1 MMDIE
6 STALSSGFTKP
17 EIMLILIRY
26 PGKKFKTQ
34 PTSVSSLDAFFNF
47 WKTGFT
53 YRIYGVDGVIS
64 IELMID

>member
-6 STALSSGFTKP
+6 INALSSGFTKP
-17 EIMLILIRY
+17 EIMLIRIRY

-53 YRIYGVDGVIS
+53 YRI
-64 IELMID
+64 